1 MKYLP
6 EKAGKKLLKTM
17 LYPNK
22 PVYLDEDVDRRLNNS
37 DDDDKRTN
45 PNLTY

>member
-6 EKAGKKLLKTM
+6 EKAGKKLLKLM

>member
-17 LYPNK
+17 LFPNT
-22 PVYLDEDVDRRLNNS
+22 LDEDVDRRPNNS